1 MSMSDISDT
10 ARRIKSENP
19 DERDEKFSEFLWKLE
34 KKNEISEEERDSYIG
49 IYRLISQVEQSD
61 GAVIGSLVNQGADI
75 TMKNLLTAVRVRGK
89 SAMDYK
95 VDDTFAGVDSVS
107 RGIKIDSQIE
117 SAYHTN
123 CLRDVLD
130 TLSPEKMEFV
140 QYDSWLDMTPEQ
152 LRQAV
157 YEADEDNALSEQYA
171 TEQLRQ
177 FNQAVSVPENVYA
190 FLEKYDVKQPQ

>member
-1 MSMSDISDT
+1 M
-10 ARRIKSENP
+10 
-19 DERDEKFSEFLWKLE
+19 
-34 KKNEISEEERDSYIG
+34 
-49 IYRLISQVEQSD
+49 EQSD

-107 RGIKIDSQIE
+107 SGIKIDSQIE

-190 FLEKYDVKQPQ
+190 FLEKYDVKNNRGKPHGCVTANEKSVRGSKKSLGAWRQCYGKGSFG

>member
-1 MSMSDISDT
+1 MQRAFSDMTPAVTIEMIKRGISPLDMSMSDISAT

-130 TLSPEKMEFV
+130 KLSPEKMEI
-140 QYDSWLDMTPEQ
+140 
-152 LRQAV
+152 
-157 YEADEDNALSEQYA
+157 
-171 TEQLRQ
+171 
-177 FNQAVSVPENVYA
+177 
-190 FLEKYDVKQPQ
+190 KQ

>member
-130 TLSPEKMEFV
+130 TLSPEKW
-140 QYDSWLDMTPEQ
+140 SLCSMTAG
-152 LRQAV
+152 LI
-157 YEADEDNALSEQYA
+157 
-171 TEQLRQ
+171 
-177 FNQAVSVPENVYA
+177 
-190 FLEKYDVKQPQ
+190 

>member
-1 MSMSDISDT
+1 MYK
-10 ARRIKSENP
+10 RQV
-19 DERDEKFSEFLWKLE
+19 
-34 KKNEISEEERDSYIG
+34 
-49 IYRLISQVEQSD
+49 YRHIHAYFTVEQSD

-123 CLRDVLD
+123 
-130 TLSPEKMEFV
+130 LS
-140 QYDSWLDMTPEQ
+140 LIHI
-152 LRQAV
+152 
-157 YEADEDNALSEQYA
+157 
-171 TEQLRQ
+171 
-177 FNQAVSVPENVYA
+177 
-190 FLEKYDVKQPQ
+190 